1 MEWIGQNI
9 YDLISRFRNDVF
21 VEGRMA
27 IGKRDGNSA
36 LQSGTVTVYDVRVD
50 SNPDF
55 SLGSYDTNRLQI
67 QAVYH
72 SGLRSLDYV
81 QFKTYST
88 TSASN
93 DGEMKFS
100 IDETDIFAIQDAGIN
115 IEASKNLSIGGVGI
129 LRDSSGTTLL
139 TNIDGGSGNTLYDL
153 VIDSNRISDDTD
165 AEDFT
170 SLHIDL
176 DRTVATSGTH
186 AHNDRGID
194 LDVTSTSLGT
204 SSLYG
209 MDIDV
214 VGATNGTSTAYG
226 IHLDVDGADTNIG
239 MVINTA
245 GTHLKLEANADADD
259 YATFTLADTGD
270 LTIETVG
277 TGTRDSDLTLDADGD
292 LILDSAVQAANKG
305 VVFHSAGTLIGDINT
320 HHSNT
325 YLTLYENGGASTSDY
340 FQVAV
345 AANGAT
351 TLSTV
356 DAADANANFE
366 IAADGNIVLDAAG
379 EVTVEADTI
388 NFTSPN
394 ADDPAIWIKN
404 TADDD
409 QATRMLF
416 LKNRGADG
424 QDGDECGAI
433 YFYSY
438 DDGTPSLQ
446 QYGYILSTIHDAT
459 SGQESGKLD
468 IGVAN
473 HDGGS
478 EPGVSMQGG
487 SVNGE
492 VDVTIGSGSS
502 SVTTIAGTLTM
513 GSTAAMTNAGLL
525 SVANQS
531 NITGVGTIT
540 SGTWNGTAIASAY
553 LDADTMHYSS
563 QRQLTHYMFQ
573 DDINTDKIYIG
584 LQESDAESATATNK
598 QLPILAPVAGKLL
611 KIFLRA
617 NTNISSKTLTWRL
630 ETVDT
635 STNTSS
641 TPSGTFGTQSGA
653 GPTNQTMATYD
664 FTSSL
669 DAGSNAIA
677 AGDTVQISVQADSD
691 PGGNIKYYVT
701 CLWEWDLS

>member
-1 MEWIGQNI
+1 MKWIGQNI

-88 TSASN
+88 TSASD

-194 LDVTSTSLGT
+194 LDV
-204 SSLYG
+204 
-209 MDIDV
+209 
-214 VGATNGTSTAYG
+214 
-226 IHLDVDGADTNIG
+226 DGADTNIG
-239 MVINTA
+239 LNINTA
-245 GTHLKLEANADADD
+245 GTHIQMIPNADASDR
-259 YATFTLADTGD
+259 ATLAVADTGD
-270 LTIETVG
+270 LTIATAGDG
-277 TGTRDSDLTLDADGD
+277 TTDSD
-292 LILDSAVQAANKG
+292 LILDIDGDIILDAAVQSANRGILFK
-305 VVFHSAGTLIGDINT
+305 SAGTLIGDINT

-356 DAADANANFE
+356 DAAAANANFE

-388 NFTSPN
+388 NLTSPN
-394 ADDPAIWIKN
+394 ADDPAVWIKN

-409 QATRMLF
+409 QGARLF
-416 LKNRGADG
+416 MLKNRGADG
-424 QDGDECGAI
+424 QDDDECGAI

-459 SGQESGKLD
+459 SGEESGKLD

-478 EPGVSMQGG
+478 EPGISMVGG
-487 SVNGE
+487 SANAE
-492 VDVTIGSGSS
+492 VDVTIASGTS

-531 NITGVGTIT
+531 GITGLGTIS
-540 SGTWNGTAIASAY
+540 SGVWNGTAITTAY
-553 LDADTMHYSS
+553 TKHLMHYRFMGYGTGDGTNYFLGQPFTDAQAPFEHADSS
-563 QRQLTHYMFQ
+563 
-573 DDINTDKIYIG
+573 
-584 LQESDAESATATNK
+584 SADGTTI
-598 QLPILAPVAGKLL
+598 PAGGG
-611 KIFLRA
+611 
-617 NTNISSKTLTWRL
+617 TNISELIRSGGHVMPVAATLTKW
-630 ETVDT
+630 TGWAT
-635 STNTSS
+635 YNSTNNSGFISIYKWTPADNDDTDITPVLLDTVTITGKGNDKVRSFAETS
-641 TPSGTFGTQSGA
+641 FTQASV
-653 GPTNQTMATYD
+653 
-664 FTSSL
+664 
-669 DAGSNAIA
+669 A
-677 AGDTVQISVQADSD
+677 AGDIIFTQIKTDTNNKTVYFNSTLEV
-691 PGGNIKYYVT
+691 
-701 CLWEWDLS
+701 EF